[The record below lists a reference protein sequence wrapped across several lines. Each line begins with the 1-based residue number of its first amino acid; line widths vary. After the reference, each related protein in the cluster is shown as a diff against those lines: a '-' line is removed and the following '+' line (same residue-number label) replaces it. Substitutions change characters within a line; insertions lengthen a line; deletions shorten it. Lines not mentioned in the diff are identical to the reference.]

1 MEIKEIKEK
10 VFHSEE
16 YSFLTNHK
24 HLGNKVILLGL
35 GGSHSYGTNIET
47 SDLDVRGIAVNSP
60 EYILTGRDYE
70 QVVNEATDTTIYSFD
85 KILKLLCSCNPNTI
99 ELLGLKPEHYI
110 YKTDIGEMLLNHKH
124 MFLSKQAV
132 YSFGGYA
139 NDQLRRLENKSVRDK
154 SPALIEGQILKS
166 IENAMHDIKR
176 SHAEFEEGE
185 LSLYLD
191 TVDGNTEIYTDINLK
206 HYPLRD
212 YCGLY
217 SELNAIVKEY
227 GKNSVR
233 NSKAIA
239 HGKLAKH
246 MMHLIRLY
254 LMGLDI
260 LENEKIVTY
269 READL
274 PLLMD
279 IRNGKYLSED
289 DMPTPEFWE
298 LLNDLTNRFEYAKN
312 NTSLPDKVDMDKVR
326 DFQYY
331 VNSYVIHNEIR

>member
-1 MEIKEIKEK
+1 MD
-10 VFHSEE
+10 
-16 YSFLTNHK
+16 YDFLRDHRY
-24 HLGNKVILLGL
+24 LGNSVILLGL

-47 SDLDVRGIAVNSP
+47 SDVDVRGVAVNYP
-60 EYILTGRDYE
+60 DYILTGRDFE

-85 KILKLLCSCNPNTI
+85 KLLKLLCSCNPNTI
-99 ELLGLKPEHYI
+99 ELLGLKPEHYLLT
-110 YKTDIGEMLLNHKH
+110 TDLGNMLLNHKH
-124 MFLSKQAV
+124 MFLSRQAV

-154 SPALIEGQILKS
+154 SPAMVEHQILKS
-166 IENAMHDIKR
+166 IENALHDIKR
-176 SHAEFEEGE
+176 RHSRFHEDD
-185 LSLYLD
+185 LNLYLD
-191 TVDGNTEIYTDINLK
+191 TIDGRTEIFMDVNLR

-212 YCGLY
+212 YSGLH
-217 SELNAIVKEY
+217 SELLAIVKDY

-233 NSKAIA
+233 NEKAIA

-260 LENEKIVTY
+260 LENEQIITY
-269 READL
+269 REKDL

-279 IRNGKYLSED
+279 IRNGKYLTED
-289 DMPTPEFWE
+289 NLPTDEFWE
-298 LLNDLTNRFEYAKN
+298 LLNDFTKRFDYAKE
-312 NTSLPDKVDMDKVR
+312 NTSLPDKVDMDRVR

-331 VNSYVIHNEIR
+331 VNSYVINNRIY

>member
-1 MEIKEIKEK
+1 MEVKEIKEK

-85 KILKLLCSCNPNTI
+85 KMLKLLCSCNPNTI

-132 YSFGGYA
+132 HSFGGYA

-176 SHAEFEEGE
+176 RHAEFEEGE

-260 LENEKIVTY
+260 LENEEIVTY

-298 LLNDLTNRFEYAKN
+298 LLNDFTNRFEYAKN

-326 DFQYY
+326 NFQYY

>member
-1 MEIKEIKEK
+1 MDIKEIKHK
-10 VFHSEE
+10 VFETDE
-16 YSFLTNHK
+16 YLFLNTHK
-24 HLGNKVILLGL
+24 HLGSKVILFGL

-47 SDLDVRGIAVNSP
+47 SDLDVRGVAVNSP

-110 YKTDIGEMLLNHKH
+110 YTTDLGNMLIHNKH
-124 MFLSKQAV
+124 MFLSKQSV

-154 SPALIEGQILKS
+154 SPAMIENQILKS
-166 IENAMHDIKR
+166 IENAMHDIR
-176 SHAEFEEGE
+176 NRHPAFEDGE

-191 TVDGNTEIYTDINLK
+191 TIDGNTEIYTDITLK

-212 YCGLY
+212 YCGLH
-217 SELNAIVKEY
+217 SELNAIVKDY

-260 LENEKIVTY
+260 LENEQIVTY
-269 READL
+269 REKDL

-289 DMPTPEFWE
+289 DLPTPEFWE
-298 LLNDLTNRFEYAKN
+298 LLNELTTRFEYAKN
-312 NTSLPDKVDMDKVR
+312 NTSLPDRVDMDRVR

-331 VNSYVIHNEIR
+331 VNSYVINHGIN

>member
-1 MEIKEIKEK
+1 MDIKEIKHK
-10 VFHSEE
+10 VFETDE
-16 YSFLTNHK
+16 YMFLNTHK

-47 SDLDVRGIAVNSP
+47 SDLDVRGVAVNSP

-110 YKTDIGEMLLNHKH
+110 YTTDLGNMLINNKH

-154 SPALIEGQILKS
+154 SPAMIENQILKS
-166 IENAMHDIKR
+166 IENAMYDIKGR
-176 SHAEFEEGE
+176 HPAFEDGE

-191 TVDGNTEIYTDINLK
+191 TVDGNTEIYADITLK

-212 YCGLY
+212 YCGLH
-217 SELNAIVKEY
+217 SELNAIVKDY

-260 LENEKIVTY
+260 LENEQIVTY
-269 READL
+269 REKDL

-289 DMPTPEFWE
+289 DLPTQEFWE
-298 LLNDLTNRFEYAKN
+298 LLNELTTRFEYAKN
-312 NTSLPDKVDMDKVR
+312 NTSLPDRVDMDRVR

-331 VNSYVIHNEIR
+331 VNSYVINHRFN

>member
-1 MEIKEIKEK
+1 MELNEIKTR
-10 VFHSEE
+10 VFCHSD
-16 YSFLTNHK
+16 YNFLKDHK
-24 HLGNKVILLGL
+24 HLGNSVILVGL

-47 SDLDVRGIAVNSP
+47 SDVDVRGVAVNHP
-60 EYILTGRDYE
+60 DYILTGRDFE

-85 KILKLLCSCNPNTI
+85 KLLKLLCSCNPNTI
-99 ELLGLKPEHYI
+99 ELLGLKPEHYLL
-110 YKTDIGEMLLNHKH
+110 TSDLGDMLLNHKN
-124 MFLSKQAV
+124 MFLSRQAV

-154 SPALIEGQILKS
+154 SPAMIEHQILKS
-166 IENAMHDIKR
+166 IENALHDIKR
-176 SHAEFEEGE
+176 RHARFHEDD
-185 LSLYLD
+185 LNLYLD
-191 TVDGNTEIYTDINLK
+191 TIDGRTEIFMDVNLR

-212 YCGLY
+212 YSGLH
-217 SELNAIVKEY
+217 SELLTIVKDY

-233 NSKAIA
+233 NEKAIA

-260 LENEKIVTY
+260 LENEQIITY
-269 READL
+269 REKDL

-279 IRNGKYLSED
+279 IRNGKYLTED
-289 DMPTPEFWE
+289 NLPTDDFWE
-298 LLNDLTNRFEYAKN
+298 LLNDFTKRFDYAKE
-312 NTSLPDKVDMDKVR
+312 NTSLPDKVDMERVR

-331 VNSYVIHNEIR
+331 VNSYVIHNGIY